1 MNTNISNV
9 SMSNNNNN
17 NCNVIQQQKLEII
30 KNIKPPPPSSITDTK
45 SKRFVCK
52 CKKSKC
58 LKLYCDCFANGEYCI
73 NCNCQDCHNIIGN
86 ENEIRK
92 AFIEIK
98 DKNPIAMKFNNIEQ
112 TSTLGCN
119 CTKSNC
125 LKKYC
130 ECFKAGIFC
139 SEYCRCRDC
148 ENMFS
153 GNNNNYKKQNEG
165 NLMCNQ
171 RNNNDFQ
178 TQLAFHRISIMVN
191 DGKIFVDIKE
201 EFHEFDNN
209 EVNENNNDKC
219 NVNSSTNNSVISD
232 SHIDIN
238 NNHNILMLNKKRIH
252 D

>member
-9 SMSNNNNN
+9 SMSNNNI
-17 NCNVIQQQKLEII
+17 NCNVIQQQKLENI
-30 KNIKPPPPSSITDTK
+30 KNIKPPPPSSTIETK

-73 NCNCQDCHNIIGN
+73 KCNCQDCHNIIGN

-139 SEYCRCRDC
+139 SEFCRCRDC

-153 GNNNNYKKQNEG
+153 GNNNYKKQNEESLIR
-165 NLMCNQ
+165 NNT
-171 RNNNDFQ
+171 RNNNNNQ

-191 DGKIFVDIKE
+191 NGKIFVDVKE
-201 EFHEFDNN
+201 EFHEFDNEIN
-209 EVNENNNDKC
+209 DNNNNEKC
-219 NVNSSTNNSVISD
+219 NINLSTNNSVGSD
-232 SHIDIN
+232 NFIDIN
-238 NNHNILMLNKKRIH
+238 NTRNILMLNKKRMH
-252 D
+252 E